1 KLDGLFCATDRIAIG
16 AMRAIQEI
24 GLTPGKDVL
33 VLGVGD
39 DELASVCTP
48 TLSTF
53 NYAFDKAGENGAKLL
68 LDRIANRSFEMS
80 KMVLTFKTIERQS
93 C

>member
-1 KLDGLFCATDRIAIG
+1 
-16 AMRAIQEI
+16 M
-24 GLTPGKDVL
+24 
-33 VLGVGD
+33 
-39 DELASVCTP
+39 
-48 TLSTF
+48 
-53 NYAFDKAGENGAKLL
+53 GAKLL

>member
-1 KLDGLFCATDRIAIG
+1 MMSSHQCA
-16 AMRAIQEI
+16 
-24 GLTPGKDVL
+24 P
-33 VLGVGD
+33 
-39 DELASVCTP
+39 P